1 MIWLRKVGAETQG
14 ENVSL
19 PLMRELHGEW
29 EKIPRAKVSNLVGEE
44 PRALTKRTR
53 FRVEGSVGEGE
64 EGCEALEIGRGTTN
78 VVKAMPVGT

>member
-1 MIWLRKVGAETQG
+1 MG
-14 ENVSL
+14 ENPTCQS
-19 PLMRELHGEW
+19 
-29 EKIPRAKVSNLVGEE
+29 KYNLVGEE

-53 FRVEGSVGEGE
+53 FRVESSVGEGE